1 MPAQRPRLIEKRY
14 LGDSVYAEVVN
25 GMIKLTTENEGP
37 DRPSN
42 TIYLEPTT
50 MLALQDYFCE
60 ALKAADAAREGTAVQ
75 P

>member
-1 MPAQRPRLIEKRY
+1 MPGPRPRLIEKRY

-50 MLALQDYFCE
+50 MLALQDYFQAALE
-60 ALKAADAAREGTAVQ
+60 AASAIRGATT